1 MSFYTVQWQPWI
13 HHINFISFRDYLFKC
28 VESCDT
34 ITADA
39 YGERHIAFPLRDAR
53 GAAIAVV
60 DISIGDSKMLPAD
73 EMKEVK
79 KMVQLLAEAH
89 REIAGEIAGLG
100 KMIVLGKV

>member
-1 MSFYTVQWQPWI
+1 
-13 HHINFISFRDYLFKC
+13 
-28 VESCDT
+28 
-34 ITADA
+34 
-39 YGERHIAFPLRDAR
+39 
-53 GAAIAVV
+53 
-60 DISIGDSKMLPAD
+60 MLPAD